1 MSDALLLNAGASW
14 AAYQVGAI
22 EQLVG
27 ERRMRFDA
35 YVGCGIGAMHAALLA
50 CGAYERIGP
59 FWDSIS
65 TWELV
70 RPNLRNPGRH
80 RWSTRRSDGSSPST
94 SANGP

>member
-14 AAYQVGAI
+14 AAYQAGVI

-27 ERRMRFDA
+27 ERRMRFDM

-65 TWELV
+65 TWKLV
-70 RPNLRNPGRH
+70 RPNVRNPWRAPMVC
-80 RWSTRRSDGSSPST
+80 SAAQTRINQRVT
-94 SANGP
+94 L